1 MDSSA
6 NGIESEDLRLTE
18 QISCM
23 HTSMI
28 RWMVQILLRLAPDHP
43 GNSREAHEAAL
54 FASAP
59 PEDLKEAAGA
69 LCEQLSVFTKYLA
82 QWVSF
87 FEIKFY

>member
-1 MDSSA
+1 MDSSE
-6 NGIESEDLRLTE
+6 NGIDSEDLRLTE
-18 QISCM
+18 QISST

-59 PEDLKEAAGA
+59 PEDLRETAVVLAG
-69 LCEQLSVFTKYLA
+69 QLSVFAKYLA
-82 QWVSF
+82 Q
-87 FEIKFY
+87 